1 MPKMSHEYN
10 DNGDNTDC
18 NLLITYHVPRPL
30 QTQLVFTMCFKIG
43 GIILIL
49 QAMKQGQWMQMTFLR
64 SWEVILN
71 KEE

>member
-1 MPKMSHEYN
+1 MSHEYN

-30 QTQLVFTMCFKIG
+30 QTQLVFTMCFKKG

-49 QAMKQGQWMQMTFLR
+49 QAMKQGQ
-64 SWEVILN
+64 
-71 KEE
+71 